1 MRNVQ
6 RTKAPVFR
14 ADDGKWRAVAKFSE
28 DNYLMCRDEEGSV
41 SYAPLCIQS
50 FDLSAPRMDTQDV
63 LLFEQYRSHLEL
75 DTVQDRIRWC
85 RHKMGL
91 LQKEI
96 AQKLGISRNLYIAY
110 ETGTVDY
117 YPKEIMDKLAAF
129 FGINVFDLLDDYNRF
144 QYNGQGRAISESRR
158 LMGLS
163 KKAYARMLGIDSRTL
178 DNWEKDKKRMN
189 KNSWEKYFKDMLG
202 E

>member
-1 MRNVQ
+1 
-6 RTKAPVFR
+6 
-14 ADDGKWRAVAKFSE
+14 
-28 DNYLMCRDEEGSV
+28 MCRDEEGSV

-50 FDLSAPRMDTQDV
+50 FELSAPRMDTQDV

-117 YPKEIMDKLAAF
+117 YPKETMDKLAAF
-129 FGINVFDLLDDYNRF
+129 FGINVFDLLDDYNHF

>member
-1 MRNVQ
+1 MRNMQ
-6 RTKAPVFR
+6 RTKVPVFR

-50 FDLSAPRMDTQDV
+50 FELSAPRMDTQDV

-117 YPKEIMDKLAAF
+117 YPKETMDKLAAF

-189 KNSWEKYFKDMLG
+189 KNSWEKYFKNMLG

>member
-1 MRNVQ
+1 MRKAQ
-6 RTKAPVFR
+6 RAKTPVFR

-28 DNYLMCRDEEGSV
+28 DNYLMCRDEEGTV

-50 FDLSAPRMDTQDV
+50 FELSAPRMDTQDV
-63 LLFEQYRSHLEL
+63 LFLEQYRSHLEL

-117 YPKEIMDKLAAF
+117 YPKETMDKLAAF

-144 QYNGQGRAISESRR
+144 QYKGQGRAIKESRLR
-158 LMGLS
+158 MGMS
-163 KKAYARMLGIDSRTL
+163 KKAYARMLGVDPHTL
-178 DNWEKDKKRMN
+178 DNWENDKKRMN
-189 KNSWEKYFKDMLG
+189 RNSWEKYFKELLP